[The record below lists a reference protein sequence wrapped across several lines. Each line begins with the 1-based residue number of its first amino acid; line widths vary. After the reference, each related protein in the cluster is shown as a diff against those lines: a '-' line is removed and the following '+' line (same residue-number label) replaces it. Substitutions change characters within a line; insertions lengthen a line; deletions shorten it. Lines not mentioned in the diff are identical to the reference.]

1 VRFAMFKKFASYYR
15 NHMGLFILDM
25 TCALIIAGIDLI
37 FPSALK
43 IIIDDYIKNNLL
55 NKIYVLGAIL
65 LGAYILRA
73 ILSFVLGYWGHMMG
87 ARIERDMRR
96 DLFRKYQ
103 ELDFQF
109 FDDNKT
115 GVLMSNLTTHLHDIS
130 EMSHHVPEDAFISAV
145 LFFGSFVFLMFIN
158 PHLTLIIFAFVII
171 QLVFAFTR
179 RIRMLA
185 SFRTV
190 RTTQGELN
198 SQIES
203 SIEGI
208 RLTKA
213 YNNEDF
219 EVNKFGV
226 INKDYERSWNDA
238 YLQLGIFNAGNEFFA
253 EITNLALLI
262 IGGIF
267 VFKKEIEY
275 TDFIQFFFYI
285 NLLTRP
291 INRLLQMMQQ
301 TQQGIS
307 GFEKFYNIINI
318 TPAIVSKPEALKL
331 NEPKGDIRFV
341 NASFAYEAGREDI
354 LKDFNLHIKP
364 GQKIGLIGETGVGKS
379 TISKLIPR
387 FYELNSGQLLID
399 EIDVKDYDVQSLRN
413 AIGHVQQDVFI
424 FYGTIM
430 DNILFGRPEA
440 TMDEVIQA
448 AKQANIHEFI
458 MSLEK
463 GYDTVTGERGVKL
476 SGGQQQRIAIAR
488 LFLKNPSILILDEA
502 TSSLDNATEHMVQ
515 EAFDLLAK
523 NKTAIIIAHRL
534 TTIRDC
540 DLIVVLGRNGIIEM
554 GSHDQLIALNGTYKK
569 LLQQ

>member
-1 VRFAMFKKFASYYR
+1 
-15 NHMGLFILDM
+15 
-25 TCALIIAGIDLI
+25 
-37 FPSALK
+37 
-43 IIIDDYIKNNLL
+43 
-55 NKIYVLGAIL
+55 
-65 LGAYILRA
+65 
-73 ILSFVLGYWGHMMG
+73 
-87 ARIERDMRR
+87 
-96 DLFRKYQ
+96 
-103 ELDFQF
+103 
-109 FDDNKT
+109 
-115 GVLMSNLTTHLHDIS
+115 
-130 EMSHHVPEDAFISAV
+130 
-145 LFFGSFVFLMFIN
+145 
-158 PHLTLIIFAFVII
+158 
-171 QLVFAFTR
+171 
-179 RIRMLA
+179 MLA

-219 EVNKFGV
+219 EVNEFGV
-226 INKDYERSWNDA
+226 INKEYERSWNDA

-253 EITNLALLI
+253 EITNLALLV

-267 VFKKEIEY
+267 VFTQKIKY
-275 TDFIQFFFYI
+275 TDFFEFFLYI

-307 GFEKFYNIINI
+307 GFEKFYHIINI
-318 TPAIVSKPEALKL
+318 TPMIISDPEALKL
-331 NEPKGDIRFV
+331 IHPKGDIKFV
-341 NASFAYEAGREDI
+341 NASFAYEEGREDI

-387 FYELNSGQLLID
+387 FYDLNSGQLLID
-399 EIDVKDYDVQSLRN
+399 DIDVKNYDLHTLRN

-424 FYGTIM
+424 FYGTIK
-430 DNILFGRPEA
+430 DNILFGRPDA

-448 AKQANIHEFI
+448 AKQANIHDFI

-463 GYDTVTGERGVKL
+463 EYDTVTGERGVKL

-515 EAFDLLAK
+515 EAFNLLAK
-523 NKTAIIIAHRL
+523 GKTAIIIAHRL

-540 DLIVVLGRNGIIEM
+540 DQIVVLGKNGIIEQ
-554 GSHDQLIALNGTYKK
+554 GTHDELLSINGTYKK